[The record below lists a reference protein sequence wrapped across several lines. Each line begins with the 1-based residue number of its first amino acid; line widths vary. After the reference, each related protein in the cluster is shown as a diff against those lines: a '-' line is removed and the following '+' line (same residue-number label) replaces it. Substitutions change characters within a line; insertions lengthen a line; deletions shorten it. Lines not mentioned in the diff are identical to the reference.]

1 MAIVS
6 GSIRQGENPD
16 NSHRIRRNALRRVRY
31 KKNPAPFLLATKE
44 WAANNRERRR
54 AYQQAWYQQK
64 RERIRIERQRD
75 YKAHRERECAK
86 SKEYYQTHRQA
97 VRERQRR
104 YYVRKQAEKA
114 REGLRKSAGAL
125 KGVDHEAVQK
135 DEVDPISWTGGR
147 LN

>member
-54 AYQQAWYQQK
+54 AYQQAWYQK
-64 RERIRIERQRD
+64 NRIRVRAKHKAYYLQHQEEARLRDQEYYATHRTAVRMRQRLS
-75 YKAHRERECAK
+75 YERK
-86 SKEYYQTHRQA
+86 
-97 VRERQRR
+97 
-104 YYVRKQAEKA
+104 KA
-114 REGLRKSAGAL
+114 RKAG
-125 KGVDHEAVQK
+125 
-135 DEVDPISWTGGR
+135 
-147 LN
+147 